1 MKGPTPE
8 ADPNATPTVNVWQE
22 CADFNTF
29 NAGQRPNGYLI
40 PGWQRRYRAGAVL
53 THRASSEYDPNDPF
67 WIILTDQS
75 MIRGH
80 SDIEEP
86 VFIDFVRQ
94 VYDDLVR
101 LKEAEPCED
110 APKTAFI
117 PRQF

>member
-1 MKGPTPE
+1 M
-8 ADPNATPTVNVWQE
+8 
-22 CADFNTF
+22 
-29 NAGQRPNGYLI
+29 
-40 PGWQRRYRAGAVL
+40 L

-67 WIILTDQS
+67 WIVLTDQS

-101 LKEAEPCED
+101 LKESEPCED
-110 APKTAFI
+110 VPKPPSSRGSSDALPTRI
-117 PRQF
+117 LTREI